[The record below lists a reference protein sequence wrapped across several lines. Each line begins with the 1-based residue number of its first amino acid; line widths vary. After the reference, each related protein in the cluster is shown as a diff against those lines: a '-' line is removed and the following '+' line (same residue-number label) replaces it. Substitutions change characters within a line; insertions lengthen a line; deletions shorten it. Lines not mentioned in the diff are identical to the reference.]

1 MSFQLR
7 RMVLVNAGTNKG
19 RPSGLITEIDPR
31 GGAAVVGANGVGKTT
46 TLRLIPL
53 FFGHPTSQVVALNQ
67 GQEGVR
73 FILPSATSAICFE
86 YQRGAG
92 GPDALR
98 LAVMRPRA
106 DADAPE
112 YRIYPCGFR
121 KDLFIK
127 DGHFVTDEVS
137 AATALTCGIAP
148 TSKLNTAEY
157 RSVILGS
164 RSFTKEHKKLLAYAR
179 EHSFGPREL
188 PHLDRLVATMVKNAV
203 RFEDLVQVAVGL
215 IEIERG
221 GDQRQR
227 LTFRQQRKQLEDWL
241 RNLDAARVAVAAQ
254 PRVATLAALCLAHNT
269 LEREWRHL
277 HHEVLVLTKSREHD
291 RSQHQVRLDA
301 MEAERKEAASKEL
314 AQLQQLEAAAGEAA
328 QRAGRA
334 KNAYDLAVGE
344 QRQFEA
350 EEASRWALRIE
361 EIPAMEANR
370 GTLDSRLAAAL
381 SSASDVH
388 KRYREEESNIRQIG
402 ANASAEAQLRKKPL
416 HEQFDREQQEIAS
429 SERAAVENLGAE
441 TAAKREGILGQIE
454 PLQLRLGQCRVEA
467 QNPPRP
473 ADLEQALADAR
484 QRRETHAGEVRR
496 HARHMQEAMQAAAD
510 AGRAFER
517 AEQALAL
524 ARFRSGEVRDALK
537 VAQMQLRPADG
548 TLLSALRAHPGE
560 RWKAD
565 LARVLDPQLL
575 HRTDLKPMPP
585 AEDLPESFYGW
596 HLDIGQIDPPTWSN
610 DALLRQ
616 AVAQAQ
622 AGVGAAV
629 AEESELAGRLATASA
644 DFEAADGRYTDA
656 KAHESVLAAREQ
668 TLKEAIEDAD
678 AALQAALRAGREQA
692 LAEGQ
697 EAEAKIGALRRQL
710 SDIDSER
717 RDGEK
722 SIRQD
727 HAERLAAARRRRDEG
742 LQAIDAAIE
751 QIDADAAQRVR
762 ELKEQ
767 ERAHLKAEGIDPDT
781 VSSLQHEVDDLLSLI
796 RQLKLKQPL
805 VANWRA
811 WIEAG
816 GEARV
821 TSLLADAQKTTRLS
835 EDAAQQAEK
844 QRRAARDA
852 QLAYDRVAG
861 ELRKHIAKL
870 DTDVQILSG
879 LPTLFGDYAPAAFE
893 GVDLAQGGEALK
905 QKVRAKLEQLRRSVH
920 SIDTSF
926 LSLHKDL
933 TGHESSTRELVEGH
947 LADAPASNYARAMA
961 LVSAC
966 RRLETQVIPDIRNTL
981 HTVLANIGSFHKSI
995 LGFETEVTAFNTRLQ
1010 EALREVKRFERVDEL
1025 HLNIVADFESLHFY
1039 KKLRHMDALVREHQI
1054 GTAGGHTGLPPDATA
1069 EALRDFLG
1077 VMGADGT
1084 LEVNL
1089 GAHISLHG
1097 SVVENGKRKVFRRAG
1112 ELEAV
1117 SSTGLTSLILITLLV
1132 GLVNTV
1138 RRGDDVHVPW
1148 VTDEVGK
1155 FDPQNFTALMSMLAD
1170 NRIDVITASPALDA
1184 SQYSQFAHRYMFE
1197 DNGVV
1202 RVCRPASIPLEVAA

>member
-86 YQRGAG
+86 YQRGG
-92 GPDALR
+92 EGPEALR

-121 KDLFIK
+121 KDLFIR

-137 AATALTCGIAP
+137 AASALAAGIAP
-148 TSKLNTAEY
+148 TSKLNTPEY

-164 RSFTKEHKKLLAYAR
+164 RSFTKEHRKLLAYAR

-188 PHLDRLVATMVKNAV
+188 PNLDRLVATMVKNGV

-215 IEIERG
+215 IEIERA

-241 RNLDAARVAVAAQ
+241 RNLDAARGAVAAQ
-254 PRVATLAALCLAHNT
+254 PRVAALGSLCLAHNT

-277 HHEVLVLTKSREHD
+277 HHEVLVVMRARDHD
-291 RSQHQVRLDA
+291 RKQQQQRLDVS
-301 MEAERKEAASKEL
+301 EGERRDAAKSEAA
-314 AQLQQLEAAAGEAA
+314 QLEQLETAARDAA

-334 KNAYDLAVGE
+334 KSAYETAHGE
-344 QRQFEA
+344 QQQFEQ
-350 EEASRWALRIE
+350 EEASRWAVRIE

-370 GTLDSRLAAAL
+370 SNVDSRLAAAL
-381 SSASDVH
+381 SSASEVH
-388 KRYREEESNIRQIG
+388 KRYREEEGNIHRVS
-402 ANASAEAQLRKKPL
+402 ADARAAAEARKKPL
-416 HEQFDREQQEIAS
+416 HEQFDREHQDIDAY
-429 SERAAVENLGAE
+429 ERAALEELGTE
-441 TAAKREGILGQIE
+441 TSAKRAEIQGLIE
-454 PLQLRLGQCRVEA
+454 PLHERLGQWRVEV

-473 ADLEQALADAR
+473 AKLEQTLADAR
-484 QRRETHAGEVRR
+484 LRREGHAGEMRR
-496 HARHMQEAMQAAAD
+496 HARHMHDAAQAAAG
-510 AGRAFER
+510 AQRTFER
-517 AEQALAL
+517 AEQSLALGRHRASEAREALAL
-524 ARFRSGEVRDALK
+524 A
-537 VAQMQLRPADG
+537 QLQQRPADG
-548 TLLSALRAHPGE
+548 TLLSALRAHSSE
-560 RWKAD
+560 QWKAD
-565 LARVLDPQLL
+565 FARVIDPRLL
-575 HRTDLKPMPP
+575 HRTDLKPVSLSDDL
-585 AEDLPESFYGW
+585 AESLYGW
-596 HLDIGQIDPPTWSN
+596 QLDTSQIEPPPWSN

-616 AVAQAQ
+616 GVAEAQAD
-622 AGVGAAV
+622 VDAA
-629 AEESELAGRLATASA
+629 AAKESELLGRLASASA
-644 DFEAADGRYTDA
+644 DFENADQQHTDA
-656 KAHESVLAAREQ
+656 QAHESVLASREQ
-668 TLKEAIEDAD
+668 TLKEAVDDAE
-678 AALQAALRAGREQA
+678 AALHAALRAGRERA
-692 LAEGQ
+692 VTEVQ
-697 EAEAKIGALRRQL
+697 EAEAKIRSLRGQLTALDTDHRERE
-710 SDIDSER
+710 SEAKRSHAKRLDAARAR
-717 RDGEK
+717 RD
-722 SIRQD
+722 D
-727 HAERLAAARRRRDEG
+727 G
-742 LQAIDAAIE
+742 LQAINGTIE
-751 QIDADAAQRVR
+751 QIDSDASQRVR
-762 ELKEQ
+762 ELKAQ
-767 ERAHLKAEGIDPDT
+767 EHEHLKAEGLDPEA
-781 VSSLQHEVDDLLSLI
+781 VNALQAEADDLLGMI
-796 RQLKLKQPL
+796 RELKLKQPL

-811 WIEAG
+811 WMAAG
-816 GEARV
+816 GEGRV
-821 TSLLADAQKTTRLS
+821 ANLMAEAQKSTRLLQ
-835 EDAAQQAEK
+835 DAARDAEQQ
-844 QRRAARDA
+844 RTAARDA
-852 QLAYDRVAG
+852 QLAHDRVAS
-861 ELRKHIAKL
+861 ESRKQVAKL
-870 DTDVQILSG
+870 DSDVQVLTG
-879 LPTLFGDYAPAAFE
+879 LPALFGDYIATPFE
-893 GVDLAQGGEALK
+893 GVDLGQGTDALK
-905 QKVRAKLEQLRRSVH
+905 QRVRAKLEQLRRSAQ
-920 SIDTSF
+920 SIDSSF

-933 TGHESSTRELVEGH
+933 TARESTTRELVEGH
-947 LADAPASNYARAMA
+947 LADIATSNYARAMA

-981 HTVLANIGSFHKSI
+981 QTVLANIGSFHKSI
-995 LGFETEVTAFNTRLQ
+995 LGFETEVGAFNTRLQ

-1039 KKLRHMDALVREHQI
+1039 KKLRHMDAVVREHQVS
-1054 GTAGGHTGLPPDATA
+1054 TASDRTGLPADSTA

-1077 VMGADGT
+1077 VMGADGA

-1097 SVVENGKRKVFRRAG
+1097 SVVENGKRKVFRRAS

-1155 FDPQNFTALMSMLAD
+1155 FDPGNFSALMRMLAD

-1202 RVCRPASIPLEVAA
+1202 RICRPAQAPREVVA